1 MEGIWKNEQAILA
14 ASPIGLRPLAPP
26 PKSLL
31 EKKLTINVIP
41 LEQTIKTQKFPWSM
55 WFVQFTLPFVQFT
68 LIILYEYCQFPHIW
82 CCNRKNHLKFN
93 SMGKVIFS
101 CIP

>member
-31 EKKLTINVIP
+31 EKKLTQLI
-41 LEQTIKTQKFPWSM
+41 EQSLRATSRYNPQVLPSKQPPGKTQKSPPLDINQKIPYICHIENTSLI
-55 WFVQFTLPFVQFT
+55 QFLPIT
-68 LIILYEYCQFPHIW
+68 D
-82 CCNRKNHLKFN
+82 
-93 SMGKVIFS
+93 
-101 CIP
+101 

>member
-31 EKKLTINVIP
+31 EKKLTQLI
-41 LEQTIKTQKFPWSM
+41 EQSHFL
-55 WFVQFTLPFVQFT
+55 F
-68 LIILYEYCQFPHIW
+68 
-82 CCNRKNHLKFN
+82 
-93 SMGKVIFS
+93 
-101 CIP
+101 